1 LGIIAQGYQCRGCGA
16 IMHKQCLSEL
26 VCRERL
32 DEVQDIGSPM
42 RRTGSIALPVFF
54 DRSSMGST
62 LSLNR
67 CSTNTNVSG
76 QVRQLKEEWEK
87 QHEQIPLQDQDWFAG
102 SVDIKTATDRIRN
115 LPVGT
120 FLVRLRGSGN
130 VNDFAL
136 DLKTKS
142 GVKHMKIYVENDENL
157 QGKVFSFSNARR
169 FPSLVQLIGYYRSND
184 LLENFGYKDMEG
196 MKLVLPYKS
205 A

>member
-1 LGIIAQGYQCRGCGA
+1 MRFKNYMNNAVTVTEAGHTPRWIWSDLYLASCDQSPQ
-16 IMHKQCLSEL
+16 E
-26 VCRERL
+26 ER
-32 DEVQDIGSPM
+32 
-42 RRTGSIALPVFF
+42 
-54 DRSSMGST
+54 
-62 LSLNR
+62 
-67 CSTNTNVSG
+67 
-76 QVRQLKEEWEK
+76 EK